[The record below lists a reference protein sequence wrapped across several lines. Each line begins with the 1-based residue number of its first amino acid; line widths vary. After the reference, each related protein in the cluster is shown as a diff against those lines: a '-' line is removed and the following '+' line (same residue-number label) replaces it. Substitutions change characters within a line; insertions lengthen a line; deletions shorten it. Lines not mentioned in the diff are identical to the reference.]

1 VIQGE
6 HRHDVPLPQALDESS
21 VEVEALPVGGA
32 APLGLNPRPGDGE
45 AVGSY
50 AQARQEVEILF
61 EAVVVVAGDIAGV
74 AVQNVAGSMREGIP
88 DRGPAPIL
96 VNRAFDLVGSGRG
109 APQET
114 FRKVPRSAYLD
125 LLGPLLGIVVVVENV
140 RQPEDYLIL

>member
-1 VIQGE
+1 
-6 HRHDVPLPQALDESS
+6 
-21 VEVEALPVGGA
+21 
-32 APLGLNPRPGDGE
+32 
-45 AVGSY
+45 
-50 AQARQEVEILF
+50 
-61 EAVVVVAGDIAGV
+61 VVVVAGDIAGV

-96 VNRAFDLVGSGRG
+96 VNRAFDLVGGGRG

-114 FRKVPRSAYLD
+114 FRKLPRPAYLD